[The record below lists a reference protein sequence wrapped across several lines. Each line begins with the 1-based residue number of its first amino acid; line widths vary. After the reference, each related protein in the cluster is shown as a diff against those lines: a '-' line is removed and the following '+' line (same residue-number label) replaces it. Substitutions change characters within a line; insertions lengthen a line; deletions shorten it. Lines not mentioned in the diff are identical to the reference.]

1 MSSSACTTASSVRFA
16 FLVRSALAATAL
28 LLGAAGSL
36 RAQRRLTLDVLPPA
50 GPSGAGAPIVTT
62 TNLFGDAE
70 MRDLVRSGFP
80 ASLRFRL
87 ELWRVGG
94 LFNDLE
100 SQQEW
105 ELIVQYD
112 PSAQRYRVVRRQRGR
127 VEDLGSFA
135 TLATAQ
141 AMLERP
147 LRAGLLPERD
157 GVRYYYTLTLDIVA
171 LSVSDMDELE
181 RWLRGTRGG
190 TAVSALGSGVRT
202 LMLRMLGGEKRHYD
216 GRSPTFVAEK

>member
-1 MSSSACTTASSVRFA
+1 M
-16 FLVRSALAATAL
+16 LATA
-28 LLGAAGSL
+28 GATPL
-36 RAQRRLTLDVLPPA
+36 IAQRRLSLGVTPPA
-50 GPSGAGAPIVTT
+50 AAGGAPIVTA
-62 TNLFGDAE
+62 TNLFADPD

-100 SQQEW
+100 GQQEW
-105 ELIVQYD
+105 ELIIQYD

-127 VEDLGSFA
+127 VEDLGSYA

-147 LRAGLLPERD
+147 LRAQLMPERA
-157 GVRYYYTLTLDIVA
+157 GVRYYYSITLDIVA
-171 LSVSDMDELE
+171 LSVSDMDQLE
-181 RWLRGTRGG
+181 RWLRGARSGG
-190 TAVSALGSGVRT
+190 TAASALGSGVRT
-202 LMLRMLGGEKRHYD
+202 LMLRMLGGERQHYT
-216 GRSPTFVAEK
+216 GRSDTFRMGS

>member
-1 MSSSACTTASSVRFA
+1 MRRPLGAV
-16 FLVRSALAATAL
+16 LVGFAL
-28 LLGAAGSL
+28 LIGRGEPLL
-36 RAQRRLTLDVLPPA
+36 AQRRVTLDVTPPA
-50 GPSGAGAPIVTT
+50 GAGGAPTVTT
-62 TNLFGDAE
+62 TNLFGDPD

-87 ELWRVGG
+87 ELWRAGG

-135 TLATAQ
+135 TLSTAQ

-157 GVRYYYTLTLDIVA
+157 GARYYYILVLDVEA
-171 LSVSDMDELE
+171 LSVSDMAQLE
-181 RWLRGTRGG
+181 RWLRGVRGG
-190 TAVSALGSGVRT
+190 TAASALGSGVRT
-202 LMLRMLGGEKRHYD
+202 LMLRMLGGEKQHYN
-216 GRSPTFVAEK
+216 GRSPTFIAEK